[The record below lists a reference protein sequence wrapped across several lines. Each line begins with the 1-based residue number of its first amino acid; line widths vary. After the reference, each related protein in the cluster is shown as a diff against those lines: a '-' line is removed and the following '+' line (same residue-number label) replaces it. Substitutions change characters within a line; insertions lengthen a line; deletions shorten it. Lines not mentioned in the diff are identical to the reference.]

1 MNGHDL
7 PALQK
12 RDERGKK
19 VVSQEEKVDLPR
31 LRDSSDAG
39 YCKKPALKKE
49 EVQGS
54 SW

>member
-1 MNGHDL
+1 MSGYDL

-31 LRDSSDAG
+31 LRDGSDAG
-39 YCKKPALKKE
+39 YGEEPAFKKE